1 MGQTAQGDSLANPM
15 MSLVNVL
22 KPDSMSEVE
31 RFRLIMIFILT
42 QGGVFLYF

>member
-15 MSLVNVL
+15 VSLVNVL

-31 RFRLIMIFILT
+31 RFRLILMYILT
-42 QGGVFLYF
+42 QGRVVLIS